1 MAKIARCLI
10 LQFVV
15 LTICGAAEA
24 SSVSDCEA
32 VGKLA
37 GAIMLGRQKGMTTAE
52 LTGAAKFDGEDPA
65 AVVQVQ
71 SIIQSLVTMA
81 YLYPR
86 FESEERQ
93 QKTIVTFK
101 ASAYDMCLGATT

>member
-15 LTICGAAEA
+15 LAICGAAEA
-24 SSVSDCEA
+24 SSVSDCEV

-37 GAIMLGRQKGMTTAE
+37 GAVMLGRQKGMTTAE
-52 LTGAAKFDGEDPA
+52 LTGAAKFDGAAPA
-65 AVVQVQ
+65 EVKKVQ
-71 SIIQSLVTMA
+71 SIIQSLITMA

-86 FESEERQ
+86 FESEESQ

-101 ASAYDMCLGATT
+101 ASVYDMCLGASA

>member
-52 LTGAAKFDGEDPA
+52 LTGAAKFDAKAPA
-65 AVVQVQ
+65 AVQVQ

-86 FESEERQ
+86 FESEESQ
-93 QKTIVTFK
+93 QKTIAAFK
-101 ASAYDMCLGATT
+101 ASIYDMCLGARA